1 VPGVAHVEA
10 INVRVH
16 GVGDWRPFVEAAL
29 LTEPGEII
37 RLQDD
42 PDRSTL
48 GLLRVQATGVM

>member
-1 VPGVAHVEA
+1 MAHVDG

-16 GVGDWRPFVEAAL
+16 GVGDWRPFDEAAI
-29 LTEPGEII
+29 LTEPEEII

-48 GLLRVQATGVM
+48 GLLRVRAAGVM